1 MLASDLITGVSI
13 ALQDTSFVRWSIA
26 ELLLYLN
33 QGQKEIAS
41 FKPNASVTSA
51 SVQLVQG
58 SKQSLPSGGLVLID
72 VPRNMGTDGATPG
85 NAIRIVSRGILDA
98 QIPGWHAAALASN
111 TVKHYVYTPFDPTRF
126 YVYPPQPASP
136 SYVEIVYGKMPTDVA
151 ANANPLALPS
161 GSVSVD
167 DIYTPALHN
176 YVMYRA
182 FSKDSEVAANAQLA
196 QGYYTAFTSQLMGK
210 VQGEAAVKPTKG
222 AA

>member
-13 ALQDTSFVRWSIA
+13 ALQDTSYVRWSIA

-41 FKPNASVTSA
+41 FKPNASVTNA
-51 SVQLVQG
+51 SVQLVAG
-58 SKQSLPSGGLVLID
+58 SKQSLPSGGLILID
-72 VPRNMGTDGATPG
+72 VTRNMGADGATPG

-98 QIPGWHAAALASN
+98 QIPGWHASALASA

-126 YVYPPQPASP
+126 YVYPPQPGTP
-136 SYVEIVYGKMPTDVA
+136 TYVEIVYGKLPTDVA
-151 ANANPLALPS
+151 ANGDPLALPP
-161 GSVSVD
+161 GSISVD
-167 DIYTPALHN
+167 DVYGPALHN
-176 YVMYRA
+176 YMMYRA

-196 QGYYTAFTSQLMGK
+196 QNYYTAFTGQLMGK
-210 VQGEAAVKPTKG
+210 VQGETTVKPTKG